1 MSPPVKRRIRRPA
14 QDSLRP
20 GWMLNCILF
29 CVLLTAIG
37 ACYVWLGS
45 RKKERE
51 AQILTMHREIRQ
63 FEDRIK
69 ANELV
74 IHRCLAPEELRAR
87 TKSAGLELKP
97 IEIGPKGRLVR
108 LPDPAVAEGPPAAIP
123 VFAGNLPP

>member
-1 MSPPVKRRIRRPA
+1 
-14 QDSLRP
+14 
-20 GWMLNCILF
+20 MLNCILF

-87 TKSAGLELKP
+87 AHRAGLELKP
-97 IEIGPKGRLVR
+97 IGTGPKGRLVR
-108 LPDPAVAEGPPAAIP
+108 LPDPPVADGSPAVLP
-123 VFAGNLPP
+123 VFAGKFMP